1 MSHSMFSVL
10 HFDKYPSSVD
20 NHDSNGK
27 GEEEKKIKKK
37 KKKYLINRMEERK
50 DVWTEGKW
58 GARNGHVFRCRFTFL
73 AIPFV
78 FPFFF
83 F

>member
-1 MSHSMFSVL
+1 MFSVL
-10 HFDKYPSSVD
+10 HFDNYPSSVD

-27 GEEEKKIKKK
+27 GEEEKKIKNKK
-37 KKKYLINRMEERK
+37 EKYLINRMEERK

-58 GARNGHVFRCRFTFL
+58 GARNGMFFVAGLLFW
-73 AIPFV
+73 PFFFF

-83 F
+83 Q